1 MHSSAKAK
9 SSTSP
14 TKSAKLT
21 RNAKISFLFVLS
33 SLEKGLSTEF
43 KPTTAEYNA
52 ALAVISV
59 VLEIL

>member
-1 MHSSAKAK
+1 M
-9 SSTSP
+9 SP

-21 RNAKISFLFVLS
+21 RNAKIKFLFVLS
-33 SLEKGLSTEF
+33 NLEKGLGMEF